1 MILKMT
7 SHRINAAILVAFV
20 SVSSE
25 SSAKGSEWSLGVA
38 ASYSPAVYNDTP
50 SNRTVI
56 PVIGYEGEHLFLR
69 GFGIGYR
76 IFPQGSIQN
85 VVLRARYDP
94 RTFKPEDS
102 TDADMRKLD
111 ERKAS
116 VLGGVSYQL
125 LSSVGMF
132 EVTAGTDIGSTHDGL
147 YAEAAWRVPIRQG
160 PWGVT
165 PSIGYSYNSKR
176 LNNHLY
182 GVSQHEADRTHFGTF
197 DAGWNGQYFAGLS
210 GYAYITSNIRL
221 VGGVRYTNLD
231 GDIAKS
237 PIVRRGVYTSAN
249 IGMAYVF

>member
-20 SVSSE
+20 SVSSDTL
-25 SSAKGSEWSLGVA
+25 AKGSEWSFGVA

-76 IFPQGSIQN
+76 IFPKGSTQN

-94 RTFKPEDS
+94 RTLKPEDS
-102 TDADMRKLD
+102 TDVDMQRLD

-132 EVTAGTDIGSTHDGL
+132 EITAGTDIGSTHDGL

-160 PWGVT
+160 PWGIT
-165 PSIGYSYNSKR
+165 PSVGYSYNSKR

-182 GVSQHEADRTHFGTF
+182 GVSQQEAARTRFESF

-210 GYAYITSNIRL
+210 GYAYLTSNIRL

-237 PIVRRGVYTSAN
+237 PIIKRGVYTSAN
-249 IGMAYVF
+249 IGIAYVF

>member
-1 MILKMT
+1 MTLKMAGY
-7 SHRINAAILVAFV
+7 RLNVAILAAIA
-20 SVSSE
+20 SVSNDAL
-25 SSAKGSEWSLGVA
+25 AKDSEWSFGVA
-38 ASYSPAVYNDTP
+38 ASYSPAVYSDTP

-76 IFPQGSIQN
+76 VFPKGATQN
-85 VVLRARYDP
+85 FVLRARYDP
-94 RTFKPEDS
+94 RTLKPEDS
-102 TDADMRKLD
+102 TDADMQKLD

-125 LSSVGMF
+125 LSAVGMF
-132 EVTAGTDIGSTHDGL
+132 EVTAGTDIGSTHNGL
-147 YAEAAWRVPIRQG
+147 YAEAAWRVPIRRG

-165 PSIGYSYNSKR
+165 PSIGYSYNSER

-182 GVSQHEADRTHFGTF
+182 GVSQQEASRTNFELF
-197 DAGWNGQYFAGLS
+197 DAGWNGQYFVGLS
-210 GYAYITSNIRL
+210 GYAYLTSHIRL

-237 PIVRRGVYTSAN
+237 PIIQRGVYTSAN
-249 IGMAYVF
+249 IGVAYVF